1 RPEPPAVLAYA
12 PSFRFEPALVDRGL
26 QCACGYARRAVFL
39 RVEPGEILADDF
51 ESLVSLDALGTS
63 VPAGHHAVA
72 IEHVDRIIENGIDQE
87 AMAPL
92 VTDQH
97 LR

>member
-1 RPEPPAVLAYA
+1 MTTDIDTLRELNDAYLE
-12 PSFRFEPALVDRGL
+12 SVRMGDVERFR
-26 QCACGYARRAVFL
+26 
-39 RVEPGEILADDF
+39 EILADDF

-72 IEHVDRIIENGIDQE
+72 IEHVDRIIENGIDEE